1 MLLRKELISLK
12 KKNVAAVEKLAGRDG
27 DNMFDVVEV
36 GGTDL
41 MVMDDDARTH
51 YV

>member
-1 MLLRKELISLK
+1 MLLRKEMSLK

-27 DNMFDVVEV
+27 DNNMLDVVEV

>member
-1 MLLRKELISLK
+1 MISLK
-12 KKNVAAVEKLAGRDG
+12 NAVENLAGRDG
-27 DNMFDVVEV
+27 DNMLDVVEV